1 MYWWSIRFIYMEGYG
16 DGTITETYY
25 ARGETS
31 SEALDKA
38 LTVFLKDFD
47 LDFDEDI
54 DNIEWSY
61 CRI

>member
-1 MYWWSIRFIYMEGYG
+1 VEGYG

-38 LTVFLKDFD
+38 LTIFLKNFN
-47 LDFDEDI
+47 LDFDTDI